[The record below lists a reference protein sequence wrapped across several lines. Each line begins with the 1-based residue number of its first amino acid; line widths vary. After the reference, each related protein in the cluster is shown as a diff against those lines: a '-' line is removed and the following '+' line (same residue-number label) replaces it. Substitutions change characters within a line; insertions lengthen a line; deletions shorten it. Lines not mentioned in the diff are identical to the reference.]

1 MTLRLAGPLLLVGA
15 GKMGG
20 ALLAGWLREGLDP
33 TAIMVQ
39 DPGPPPETAAMMASH
54 GVRVR
59 PRVEMSVSPAV
70 IVVAVKPQLL
80 DGVLPALA
88 PLLGPDTLVVSI
100 AAGRTLANLQS
111 LLPPGTAVVR
121 AMPNTPAAIGLGIT
135 GACANAEVTPEQAH
149 LCDELLEAVGE
160 VIWIGDEHL
169 LDAMT
174 AVSGSGPAYVFLLAE
189 DLAAAGV
196 AAGLEPELAARLAR
210 GTIAGAG
217 ELLRRS
223 ELPADELRKN
233 VTSPKGV
240 TAAALEVLMAEDGL
254 GDLLEKAVAAAAKR
268 SRELSS

>member
-33 TAIMVQ
+33 ASIMVQ
-39 DPGPPPETAAMMASH
+39 DPGPPPEIAAMMASH

-59 PRVEMSVSPAV
+59 PKVEMPIPPAA
-70 IVVAVKPQLL
+70 IVVAVKPQRL
-80 DGVLPALA
+80 DDVLPALA
-88 PLLGPDTLVVSI
+88 PLLGRDTLVVSI
-100 AAGRTLANLQS
+100 AAGRTLANIQS
-111 LLPPGTAVVR
+111 LLPPGTSVVR
-121 AMPNTPAAIGLGIT
+121 AMPNTPAAIGRGIT
-135 GACANAEVTPEQAH
+135 AACANAEVTPEQAH

-160 VIWIGDEHL
+160 VVWIGDEHL
-169 LDAMT
+169 LDALT

-189 DLAAAGV
+189 HLAAAGV
-196 AAGLEPELAARLAR
+196 AAGLEPELAVRLAR

-223 ELPADELRKN
+223 ELSPAELRKN

-254 GDLLEKAVAAAAKR
+254 GDLLKKAVAAAAKR